1 MTQNTFEFEDAG
13 ADDASRK
20 HAKLEAELGAALT
33 LDGAVQVGE
42 IQADEIQAVDEH
54 TRALDLVYIYS
65 ESASYANELTA
76 ALNIYEHEVI
86 GFSDLDEFRSAILV
100 RAPAAAVLDID
111 SVGGRLARD
120 SMAARVITS
129 FPVIYVSANDHF
141 DERLLAVREG
151 AEGYFIKPLDVQA
164 LSVRIDEKI
173 EQNTVRSYRVLVVDD
188 DEFFLSFFDA
198 VLSSAGMHVKSLM
211 DSTQVLETIKKFKPE
226 LILTDLYMP
235 QCNGI
240 EMAKV
245 IRQNNHYIDIPIVF
259 LSSETEMHKQL
270 GALETGADE
279 FLTKPIDPEKLISSV
294 AIRAERYRNLRKKV

>member
-13 ADDASRK
+13 ADDTSKK
-20 HAKLEAELGAALT
+20 HIEPEAQPGVALT
-33 LDGAVQVGE
+33 LNGVTQT
-42 IQADEIQAVDEH
+42 DEIHTDDEH
-54 TRALDLVYIYS
+54 TRELDLVYIYA
-65 ESASYANELTA
+65 ESAGYANELAA

-111 SVGGRLARD
+111 SVSGRLARD

-141 DERLLAVREG
+141 EERLLAVREG

-173 EQNTVRSYRVLVVDD
+173 EQNTVRSYRVLVIDD

-211 DSTQVLETIKKFKPE
+211 DPTRVLEIIKKFKPE

-240 EMAKV
+240 EIAKI

-294 AIRAERYRNLRKKV
+294 ATRAERYRNLRKKM